1 MSNDIREVLT
11 ENFPITTSE
20 HPFQLSSFLGLTWG
34 LSMEDMT
41 DGLDEIKKRVVR
53 NRLSTDAE
61 NTSGT
66 GIHILKQALQNY
78 YTNKQWL
85 EKQPLVEGYVDA
97 HDIAEYLQPAQ
108 TVQSVRDLLN
118 QTLTMITN
126 YRNELIADLKA
137 CDQVNAPVIEILERG
152 EFTVQDAKQVNHLI
166 PHMRLP
172 KPMTVQL
179 PLGGHT
185 VGVKQS
191 LAKPNRH
198 VDTLPALT
206 HEEIVRISDLLLKL
220 GIHINDNEVAYRDA
234 WHSLYKLDE
243 EEPERI
249 WDAIKCNETEDQLYA
264 SRIWQWVAKIFAADR
279 VEPLADLTTEMYGI
293 VLALTLWIDR
303 SVK

>member
-1 MSNDIREVLT
+1 MSSDIREVLT
-11 ENFPITTSE
+11 EKFPITTSE

-34 LSMEDMT
+34 LSMEDMA
-41 DGLDEIKKRVVR
+41 DGLNEIKKRVVR

-152 EFTVQDAKQVNHLI
+152 EFTIGDAKQVNHLI

-185 VGVKQS
+185 VGVKQRWPS
-191 LAKPNRH
+191 PIV
-198 VDTLPALT
+198 VDTLLAHARRSPHFRSAA
-206 HEEIVRISDLLLKL
+206 
-220 GIHINDNEVAYRDA
+220 EVGYPHQRQRSPYRDA
-234 WHSLYKLDE
+234 WHSLYKLT
-243 EEPERI
+243 
-249 WDAIKCNETEDQLYA
+249 KK
-264 SRIWQWVAKIFAADR
+264 SRNGLGRD
-279 VEPLADLTTEMYGI
+279 
-293 VLALTLWIDR
+293 
-303 SVK
+303 

>member
-1 MSNDIREVLT
+1 MSSDIREVLT

-34 LSMEDMT
+34 LSMEDMA
-41 DGLDEIKKRVVR
+41 DGLNEIKKRVVR
-53 NRLSTDAE
+53 NRLSD
-61 NTSGT
+61 NDSVNGT
-66 GIHILKQALQNY
+66 GLHILRQALQSY

-85 EKQPLVEGYVDA
+85 DKQPLVEGYVDA

-118 QTLTMITN
+118 QTFTVIAN
-126 YRNELIADLKA
+126 YRNELVEDLKA
-137 CDQVNAPVIEILERG
+137 CDRINAPVIEILERG
-152 EFTVQDAKQVNHLI
+152 EFTVDDAKQVNHLI

-172 KPMTVQL
+172 KTMTVEL
-179 PLGGHT
+179 PLGGHM

-220 GIHINDNEVAYRDA
+220 GIHINDNEVAYRYA
-234 WHSLYKLDE
+234 WDSLYKLDE

-249 WDAIKCNETEDQLYA
+249 WDVIKCNETEDQLYA
-264 SRIWQWVAKIFAADR
+264 AKVWQWVAKVFSADR
-279 VEPLADLTTEMYGI
+279 IEPLADLTTEMYGI